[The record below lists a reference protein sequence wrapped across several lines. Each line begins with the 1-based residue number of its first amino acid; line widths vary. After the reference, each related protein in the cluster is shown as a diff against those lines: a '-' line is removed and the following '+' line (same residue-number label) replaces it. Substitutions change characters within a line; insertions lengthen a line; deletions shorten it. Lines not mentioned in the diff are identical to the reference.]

1 MLKKFYKIPIL
12 FSLLL
17 LISIPISAYA
27 KSGQSTVP
35 VIYNISEDILYDL
48 SIKVSGDGSV
58 FNGAKSIR
66 NKYLVQQIKVSE
78 EKIFEIIPD
87 KGSGLKSIS
96 WKSGDTD
103 LSKYYEIED
112 IKNGKKLSL
121 KGVAADSELT
131 IQFDSKNNIGS
142 DLEQD
147 KNNSIIKDEN
157 IKSPETGDKG
167 IMFVWIILS
176 ILSSVM
182 LLIFIIIDSK
192 RLKIKK

>member
-17 LISIPISAYA
+17 LIFIPISAYA
-27 KSGQSTVP
+27 RSGQSTVP
-35 VIYNISEDILYDL
+35 VIYNISEDMRYDL
-48 SIKVSGDGSV
+48 SIKVSGDGAV
-58 FNGAKSIR
+58 LNGAKSIR
-66 NKYLVQQIKVSE
+66 NENLVHQIKVSE
-78 EKIFEIIPD
+78 EKTFEIIPD

-131 IQFDSKNNIGS
+131 IQFDGKDNISGDS
-142 DLEQD
+142 GQD
-147 KNNSIIKDEN
+147 KNDSIIKDDS
-157 IKSPETGDKG
+157 IKNPQTGDKG
-167 IMFVWIILS
+167 MLGWIILS
-176 ILSSVM
+176 ILSLAM
-182 LLIFIIIDSK
+182 LLIFRIVDSK
-192 RLKIKK
+192 RSGIKK